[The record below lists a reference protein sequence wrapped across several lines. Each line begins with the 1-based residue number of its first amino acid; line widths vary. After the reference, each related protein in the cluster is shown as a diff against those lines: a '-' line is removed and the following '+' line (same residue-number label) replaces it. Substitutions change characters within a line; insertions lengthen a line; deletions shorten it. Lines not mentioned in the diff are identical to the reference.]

1 MAINK
6 IEKLQLESKAVS
18 LREKG
23 NTFDEIAKRLT
34 EDSKQPITKS
44 TVFRFFESYE
54 KTKAELLERQEALKV
69 KYVEADISTIEDRQ
83 KVIKGLLAIATSAME
98 DRDRVAAYK
107 EANVALESLDKR
119 LGKIINNPSVT
130 INNTNSMKLSDV
142 STLSDEQLIE
152 IINSG

>member
-107 EANVALESLDKR
+107 EANVALESLDR
-119 LGKIINNPSVT
+119 RMGKLTNNQGVT
-130 INNTNSMKLSDV
+130 INNINAVKLSEI
-142 STLSDEQLIE
+142 STEELLRMVNVTTQ
-152 IINSG
+152 